1 MRVLD
6 AVICVL
12 SVAAVCLPLVVK
24 LLALVS
30 ASVKQK
36 SWQGVV
42 SLVARLM
49 EQAEREISVGSERRE
64 WVLGLAMAAAKEL
77 GCDVSE
83 DELGR
88 VIDSLCAMAKGV
100 NVSGEAEK
108 A

>member
-1 MRVLD
+1 MKVLD

-12 SVAAVCLPLVVK
+12 SVAAVFLPLVVK
-24 LLALVS
+24 LLGLTAACVG
-30 ASVKQK
+30 QK

-64 WVLGLAMAAAKEL
+64 WVLGMAMAAAKEL
-77 GCDVSE
+77 GCEVDE

-88 VIDSLCAMAKGV
+88 VIDALCAMAKGV
-100 NVSGEAEK
+100 NVSGEAKEK
-108 A
+108 